1 MRTIDDKDRQILAI
15 VQRDARLPQAEVG
28 RRVGLSTAAVNE
40 RLKKLEQRG
49 VIVGYAALVD
59 PARIGCEITAFVEIF
74 IEHPRFESA
83 FVARMKEIPEVQEV
97 HHVTG
102 EFSCL
107 LKLKV
112 WDRRDLQRLLLDEI
126 NSLPGVRQTRTV
138 IALSTSKEDFQIP
151 LTASYADRE
160 PQSAPA
166 DRFQTDRNQPLTA
179 RGSDAAGPLRADVAL
194 GAPSTPRTRA
204 GSVRPDA
211 REAKETTP

>member
-1 MRTIDDKDRQILAI
+1 MQTIDDKDRQILAI

-59 PARIGCEITAFVEIF
+59 PERIGCDITAFVEIF
-74 IEHPRFESA
+74 IEHPRFESE

-107 LKLKV
+107 LKVKV
-112 WDRRDLQRLLLDEI
+112 WDRRALQRLLLDEI

-151 LTASYADRE
+151 LTASPADRE
-160 PQSAPA
+160 PNGTS
-166 DRFQTDRNQPLTA
+166 DRELAESNPISA
-179 RGSDAAGPLRADVAL
+179 RGSKAAGSARADVAQR
-194 GAPSTPRTRA
+194 APSSPRSDA
-204 GSVRPDA
+204 GQVRSPA
-211 REAKETTP
+211 REAKEHTP

>member
-1 MRTIDDKDRQILAI
+1 MSTIDDKDRQILAI

-49 VIVGYAALVD
+49 IITGYAALVD
-59 PARIGCEITAFVEIF
+59 PERIGCDITAFVEIF
-74 IEHPRFESA
+74 IEHPKYESD

-107 LKLKV
+107 LKVKV
-112 WDRRDLQRLLLDEI
+112 WNRRELQRLLLGEI

-151 LTASYADRE
+151 LAASSADRE
-160 PQSAPA
+160 PNGAA
-166 DRFQTDRNQPLTA
+166 DRASALNQPSTA
-179 RGSDAAGPLRADVAL
+179 RGADAGSRRGDVAQRAPSSARSDAGPLR
-194 GAPSTPRTRA
+194 PQ
-204 GSVRPDA
+204 A